1 MNKYDADNQINR
13 IHNAFSPLNNSV
25 TPPLEISPF
34 MIERQ
39 AEKMHS
45 PKRKISKS
53 RIVAAAL
60 TLVIALGTA
69 AAGLKMY
76 GDHMTEEAFLR
87 HGLGKNNTEQTTDNM
102 TIRESNSM
110 MGGAHDIK
118 AQNNTEQTADNMTA
132 ATSTIIDRLNKLYLK
147 PKPYIKNGM
156 LESENGVDVDASD
169 VEQSYGG
176 GTDEHSETNVQEQG
190 VNEGDTVITDG
201 EYIYKIR
208 VDDVRGKSYKD
219 YYDINYIE
227 IINAKTMKKCAQIKE
242 KSKYRYFTEMYLS
255 DNLLTLLENEVITG
269 ERNSD
274 INTIVRIYDV
284 SNKTAPKLRS
294 EYKVTGNLESSRMV
308 DGVLYT
314 VTHDYINVDERV
326 TKYNLNSFLPTVES
340 NGDVKSCA
348 IKDIYCIGNDD
359 SNCFVSFTAL
369 NTKDKSAKMNIK
381 SLLCDGFCDVY
392 YTKNSAYLF
401 EIIYDYDENG
411 DEEKCR
417 TEFIKLSLSGDEI
430 YADCKFTVNG
440 SVSDRLYMS
449 EHDGCFRVVSTV
461 SDYKNGVPSK
471 HSGVYVFDK
480 NGKKVGSITG
490 LGKNEDVYSV
500 RFEGDICYFVTYE
513 TKDPLFAV
521 DLSNPTKPKLIS
533 KLESPGYSTYLYRVK
548 GYLVGVGNNDDGE
561 PKISLFGKD
570 GKTELDTVQLADTL
584 KSIMKIK
591 GADTKYGIYDEYELY
606 NVYSPAVNDFHSF
619 CANEKSGDILI
630 PFNVSGEVGN
640 EQIEKSGFAVYT
652 VDSGKLKVKKLLVSR
667 NNEGDDLY
675 NIRTLYIGS
684 YYYYIDDDC
693 LIRYDSANDYAKVR
707 LNI

>member
-1 MNKYDADNQINR
+1 MNKYDADSRINR
-13 IHNAFSPLNNSV
+13 IHNAFSPLNDSV

-60 TLVIALGTA
+60 TLVIALGA
-69 AAGLKMY
+69 AVAGLKFY
-76 GDHMTEEAFLR
+76 SDRMTDELYLGQ
-87 HGLGKNNTEQTTDNM
+87 GLGNN
-102 TIRESNSM
+102 
-110 MGGAHDIK
+110 K
-118 AQNNTEQTADNMTA
+118 AEQTADNMSA
-132 ATSTIIDRLNKLYLK
+132 ATSTIIDRLNALYSK
-147 PKPYIKNGM
+147 PGTYIKKGM
-156 LESENGVDVDASD
+156 LASDNGAEVDAAD
-169 VEQSYGG
+169 TEQSYGG
-176 GTDEHSETNVQEQG
+176 GPDEHSETNVQEQG

-208 VDDVRGKSYKD
+208 VDEFYGRIFKD
-219 YYDINYIE
+219 NYTMNYIE

-255 DNLLTLLENEVITG
+255 DNQLTLLVNEVITG
-269 ERNSD
+269 ERNPD
-274 INTIVRIYDV
+274 ISTIVRIYDV
-284 SNKTAPKLRS
+284 SNKTAPKQRS
-294 EYKVTGNLESSRMV
+294 EYKVSGNLESSRMV
-308 DGVLYT
+308 DGVLYI

-326 TKYNLNSFLPTVES
+326 TKNNLNSFLPTVKS

-348 IKDIYCIGNDD
+348 VKDIYCLGNDD
-359 SNCFVSFTAL
+359 SNSFISFTAL

-401 EIIYDYDENG
+401 ETIYDYDENG
-411 DEEKCR
+411 DQEKCR
-417 TEFIKLSLSGDEI
+417 TEFMKLNLSGDKI
-430 YADCKFTVNG
+430 YVDCKFTVNG
-440 SVSDRLYMS
+440 SVNDRLYMS
-449 EHDGCFRVVSTV
+449 EHDGYFRVVSTEYTYK
-461 SDYKNGVPSK
+461 SDALSSQ
-471 HSGVYVFDK
+471 SGVYVFDK

-521 DLSNPTKPKLIS
+521 DLSNPKKPKLLS

-548 GYLVGVGNNDDGE
+548 GYLVGVGNNDNSE
-561 PKISLFGKD
+561 PKISLFSKD

-584 KSIMKIK
+584 QSVVKIK
-591 GADTKYGIYDEYELY
+591 GAETKYGIYDEYELY
-606 NVYSPAVNDFHSF
+606 NVYSPAVHDFHSF

-630 PFNVSGEVGN
+630 PYYVSGEVGD
-640 EQIEKSGFAVYT
+640 ELIEKTGLAVYT
-652 VDSGKLKVKKLLVSR
+652 VDDGKLKVKKVLVSR
-667 NNEGDDLY
+667 NNDGKDLY
-675 NIRTLYIGS
+675 DSRTLYIGN

-693 LIRYDSANDYAKVR
+693 LVRYDSANDYAKVR
-707 LNI
+707 LNF

>member
-1 MNKYDADNQINR
+1 MNVYDADRQIKRVND
-13 IHNAFSPLNNSV
+13 AFSALNNSV

-34 MIERQ
+34 MVER
-39 AEKMHS
+39 ELGKMPK
-45 PKRKISKS
+45 PKRKMSKT

-60 TLVIALGTA
+60 TLVIALGAA

-76 GDHMTEEAFLR
+76 GDHNMTEEAFLG
-87 HGLGKNNTEQTTDNM
+87 HGLGKNNTEQTT
-102 TIRESNSM
+102 
-110 MGGAHDIK
+110 
-118 AQNNTEQTADNMTA
+118 DNMTA

-147 PKPYIKNGM
+147 PEPYLKNGM
-156 LESENGVDVDASD
+156 LESDNGADVDAAD

-176 GTDEHSETNVQEQG
+176 GSDEHSETNVQEQG
-190 VNEGDTVITDG
+190 VKEGDTVITDG

-208 VDDVRGKSYKD
+208 VDDVYGKSYKD
-219 YYDINYIE
+219 NYTMNYIE

-284 SNKTAPKLRS
+284 SNKNAPKLRS

-417 TEFIKLSLSGDEI
+417 TEFIKLSLSGDKI
-430 YADCKFTVNG
+430 SADCKFSAEG
-440 SVSDRLYMS
+440 SVDDRFYMS
-449 EHDGCFRVVSTV
+449 ERNGYFRVVMTETT
-461 SDYKNGVPSK
+461 YKNDVRSTQ
-471 HSGVYVFDK
+471 SGVYVFDK
-480 NGKKVGSITG
+480 NGKQVGSITG

-500 RFEGDICYFVTYE
+500 RFEGDICYFVTYK

-521 DLSNPTKPKLIS
+521 DLSNPKKPKLIS

-548 GYLVGVGNNDDGE
+548 GYLVGVGETDNGT

-570 GKTELDTVQLADTL
+570 GKTELDTVQLGDTL
-584 KSIMKIK
+584 ISIRKIK
-591 GADTKYGIYDEYELY
+591 SNAVDYEVYEEYEL
-606 NVYSPAVNDFHSF
+606 NNIQTPAVYDFHSF
-619 CANEKSGDILI
+619 CANENSGDILI
-630 PFNVSGEVGN
+630 PYFIGGSVVSEYWSKAGL
-640 EQIEKSGFAVYT
+640 AVYT
-652 VDSGKLKVKKLLVSR
+652 VDNGKILEKRVLVAR
-667 NNEGDDLY
+667 NEKGNDWYD
-675 NIRTLYIGS
+675 NRAMYIDN
-684 YYYYIDDDC
+684 YFYYIDDDC
-693 LIRYDSANDYAKVR
+693 IIRYDSANNYAEKR
-707 LNI
+707 IEF

>member
-1 MNKYDADNQINR
+1 MNKYDADRQIKRVND
-13 IHNAFSPLNNSV
+13 AFSPLNNSV

-34 MIERQ
+34 MVERRL
-39 AEKMHS
+39 EKTS
-45 PKRKISKS
+45 VPKRKISKS

-60 TLVIALGTA
+60 TLVIALGAA

-76 GDHMTEEAFLR
+76 SDHMTEEAFLG
-87 HGLGKNNTEQTTDNM
+87 HGLGK
-102 TIRESNSM
+102 
-110 MGGAHDIK
+110 
-118 AQNNTEQTADNMTA
+118 NNTEQTADNMTA

-147 PKPYIKNGM
+147 PAPYIKNGM
-156 LESENGVDVDASD
+156 LESENGADVDAAD

-176 GTDEHSETNVQEQG
+176 GSDAHSETNVQEQG

-208 VDDVRGKSYKD
+208 VDDVYGKSYKD

-340 NGDVKSCA
+340 NGDIKSCA
-348 IKDIYCIGNDD
+348 VKDIYCIGNDD

-440 SVSDRLYMS
+440 SVSNRLYMS

-461 SDYKNGVPSK
+461 STYKNDAVSK

-480 NGKKVGSITG
+480 DGKNVGSIMG

-619 CANEKSGDILI
+619 CANEKSGDILVPYSVGGYI
-630 PFNVSGEVGN
+630 DDEFNEY
-640 EQIEKSGFAVYT
+640 IEKSGFAVYT

-667 NNEGDDLY
+667 KNDNDMY

-693 LIRYDSANDYAKVR
+693 LIRYDSANDFAKIR
-707 LNI
+707 LDF

>member
-1 MNKYDADNQINR
+1 MNKYDADSQINR
-13 IHNAFSPLNNSV
+13 IHNAFTPLNNSV

-45 PKRKISKS
+45 TKRKISKS

-60 TLVIALGTA
+60 TLVIALGAA
-69 AAGLKMY
+69 AAGLKY
-76 GDHMTEEAFLR
+76 YSDRMTEEAFLR
-87 HGLGKNNTEQTTDNM
+87 HGLGKNNTEQTTAIGTTAAKSNIAAVTEAASTAAINDN
-102 TIRESNSM
+102 
-110 MGGAHDIK
+110 
-118 AQNNTEQTADNMTA
+118 TAISA
-132 ATSTIIDRLNKLYLK
+132 ATSTIINRLNELYSK
-147 PKPYIKNGM
+147 HKTYIKKGA
-156 LESENGVDVDASD
+156 LASD
-169 VEQSYGG
+169 TEQSYGG

-219 YYDINYIE
+219 YYTMNYIE

-284 SNKTAPKLRS
+284 SNKNAPKLRS

-449 EHDGCFRVVSTV
+449 EHDGRFRVVSTV
-461 SDYKNGVPSK
+461 STYKNDAVSK

-480 NGKKVGSITG
+480 DGKKVGSITG

-548 GYLVGVGNNDDGE
+548 GYLVGGGTNDDGE
-561 PKISLFGKD
+561 PKISLFSKD

-652 VDSGKLKVKKLLVSR
+652 VDSGKLKVKKVLVSR

-675 NIRTLYIGS
+675 NIRTLYIGN

-707 LNI
+707 LNF

>member
-1 MNKYDADNQINR
+1 MNKYDADSQINR

-34 MIERQ
+34 MIERRL
-39 AEKMHS
+39 EKAPKH
-45 PKRKISKS
+45 KRKMS
-53 RIVAAAL
+53 RARLAAL
-60 TLVIALGTA
+60 NIALA
-69 AAGLKMY
+69 AVLCVSIVGFGL
-76 GDHMTEEAFLR
+76 L
-87 HGLGKNNTEQTTDNM
+87 N
-102 TIRESNSM
+102 IRDSNSM
-110 MGGAHDIK
+110 MGGAHDVK
-118 AQNNTEQTADNMTA
+118 EQNNTEQTAIGTA
-132 ATSTIIDRLNKLYLK
+132 AKTNVTSAATAAVTQKAVADKNTVQPETESSLIKKLNSDALVRDARYPLVKGEADGTMTQGTK
-147 PKPYIKNGM
+147 G
-156 LESENGVDVDASD
+156 ES
-169 VEQSYGG
+169 SY
-176 GTDEHSETNVQEQG
+176 SKTNVQEEG

-201 EYIYKIR
+201 EYIYKLR
-208 VDDVRGKSYKD
+208 TETVENKKNDVDY
-219 YYDINYIE
+219 ILNYVE

-242 KSKYRYFTEMYLS
+242 ITSENFFVEMYLS
-255 DNLLTLLENEVITG
+255 DNLLTVLDYASRYAENETDKKSV
-269 ERNSD
+269 
-274 INTIVRIYDV
+274 VRIYDV
-284 SNKTAPKLRS
+284 SNKTSPKLRS
-294 EYKVTGNLESSRMV
+294 KYAISGTLESSRMV
-308 DGVLYT
+308 NDVLYFITCDYVYVNET
-314 VTHDYINVDERV
+314 VTRDTLKNY
-326 TKYNLNSFLPTVES
+326 LPTIET
-340 NGDVKSCA
+340 NGEITRCPVS
-348 IKDIYCIGNDD
+348 DIYSIG
-359 SNCFVSFTAL
+359 SGGSSFVNVCAL
-369 NTKDKSAKMNIK
+369 NIKDKSAKVNMK
-381 SLLCDGFCDVY
+381 SVMCSLNDTY
-392 YTKNSAYLF
+392 YTKSTAYL
-401 EIIYDYDENG
+401 YSSDYTEDEVKG
-411 DEEKCR
+411 TYSCKTD
-417 TEFIKLSLSGDEI
+417 FIKLNYSADKVSVACKFSADGHIDSRFSLSESGG
-430 YADCKFTVNG
+430 Y
-440 SVSDRLYMS
+440 
-449 EHDGCFRVVSTV
+449 FRVVSTV
-461 SDYKNGVPSK
+461 STYKNDAVSK

-652 VDSGKLKVKKLLVSR
+652 VADGKLKVKKVLVSR

-693 LIRYDSANDYAKVR
+693 LIRYDSANDFAKIR
-707 LNI
+707 LDF